1 MAGAVLH
8 WDLEN
13 APVPRGVSVSY
24 VLGEMRN
31 AIHARFGVLLSA
43 YAYADPAA
51 LSAKRRCELAA
62 SGLDIIDCGREAG
75 KLNTVD
81 FRIISR
87 ALAELARPV
96 ATSTRSAVV
105 VVSGDGDYSYCLS
118 TLRNLAVPTMLIF
131 DSDRRSIVN
140 STMLQVVEH
149 TVPLSFRGVEEDD
162 NDDGTISAASGA
174 CGSTALVPVADTYAT
189 SPAMSMATT
198 VEVERIFLQALQLAP
213 AADDDGFRT
222 GTSTGDA
229 FHKLCPSPMDIS
241 KAGRVE
247 RKKLYQ
253 RIKKSLIESGLV
265 ETRSDA
271 NGDTL
276 MRPAA
281 THQPTPTPTPALGPE
296 EE

>member
-13 APVPRGVSVSY
+13 APVPRGVSVSH
-24 VLGEMRN
+24 VFGEMRN

-62 SGLDIIDCGREAG
+62 SGLDIIDCGRETG

-87 ALAELARPV
+87 ALAELARP
-96 ATSTRSAVV
+96 ATTATRSAVV

-131 DSDRRSIVN
+131 DSDRRSTVN

-149 TVPLSFRGVEEDD
+149 TVPLSFSGVEEDD
-162 NDDGTISAASGA
+162 DADSVASGA
-174 CGSTALVPVADTYAT
+174 GGPTAPVPVADTDAPPL
-189 SPAMSMATT
+189 S
-198 VEVERIFLQALQLAP
+198 EVERIFLQALKLGP
-213 AADDDGFRT
+213 AADDDGYRT

-229 FHKLCPSPMDIS
+229 FHKLCPSHMGAAS
-241 KAGRVE
+241 AE

-253 RIKKSLIESGLV
+253 RVKKGLIENGLV
-265 ETRSDA
+265 ETRA
-271 NGDTL
+271 GNNGDIL
-276 MRPAA
+276 MRPV
-281 THQPTPTPTPALGPE
+281 AL
-296 EE
+296 